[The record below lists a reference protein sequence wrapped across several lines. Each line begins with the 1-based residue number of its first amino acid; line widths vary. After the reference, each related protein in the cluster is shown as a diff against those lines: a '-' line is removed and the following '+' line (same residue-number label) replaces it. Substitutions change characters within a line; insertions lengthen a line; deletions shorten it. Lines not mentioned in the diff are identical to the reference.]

1 MNRFASISLSALLL
15 MASAV
20 PAFASAIIYNNE
32 ATFVAATSATL
43 HPLPVGP
50 NGTYIQS
57 NTITTTDAA
66 LTLGA
71 TLAGPNLI
79 SNWEA
84 FPGSVSHLPGPDL
97 AISGVENLNANVAF
111 GSDRYAFGFGF
122 YEPSGNA
129 TITGCNAPCLES
141 TFTITLFN
149 NLAAVSAPFVLTPSN
164 NTALFWGVH
173 TDFAFDAVQIRETVG
188 GIDNEF
194 FGTFY
199 TGRVAAAPEPATLLL
214 LGTALA
220 LRVRRRRA

>member
-1 MNRFASISLSALLL
+1 MNRLARASLSACLL
-15 MASAV
+15 AFSAV
-20 PAFASAIIYNNE
+20 PASAAAIIYSNE
-32 ATFVAATSATL
+32 AAFVAATSSTL

-50 NGTYIQS
+50 NGTFIQA
-57 NTITTTDAA
+57 NTITTTDGA
-66 LTLGA
+66 LILEA
-71 TLAGPNLI
+71 TIPGPNLI

-97 AISGVENLNANVAF
+97 AISGAENLNASVAF
-111 GSDRYAFGFGF
+111 GTDRYAFGFGL

-129 TITGCNAPCLES
+129 TITGCNAACVES

-149 NLAAVSAPFVLTPSN
+149 NLAPVGSPFILVPAN
-164 NTALFWGVH
+164 NTALFWGVQ

-199 TGRVAAAPEPATLLL
+199 SGRVAAPEPATLLL
-214 LGTALA
+214 FGTALA
-220 LRVRRRRA
+220 LRLRRRR